1 MKGKAMYTR
10 IVVGIDGSE
19 LATKALRHAL
29 VLAKD
34 MGAKLFVI
42 TSTEPSVLVAP
53 GAEFMVVDS
62 GAFIADLEEAKGKS
76 AQATLAEAVKLAEA
90 SGVSIE
96 TLHVPS
102 SVAADAIV
110 TTAQQQGADL
120 IVMGS
125 HGRRGLGRLLLGSQA
140 AEVLARSTI
149 PVLVVK

>member
-1 MKGKAMYTR
+1 MYTR

-29 VLAKD
+29 TLGKE
-34 MGAKLFVI
+34 MGAKLIVV

-53 GAEFMVVDS
+53 GAEFM
-62 GAFIADLEEAKGKS
+62 IADTSSMLGDLEEAKAKS
-76 AQATLAEAVKLAEA
+76 AQATLDEATKLAAA
-90 SGVSIE
+90 SGLTIE
-96 TLHVPS
+96 KRHVPM

-140 AEVLARSTI
+140 AEVLARATI

>member
-1 MKGKAMYTR
+1 MYTR

-29 VLAKD
+29 VLGKEMNAR
-34 MGAKLFVI
+34 LLVV

-53 GAEFMVVDS
+53 GSEFMAVDTS
-62 GAFIADLEEAKGKS
+62 SVIPDMEEVKARS
-76 AQATLAEAVKLAEA
+76 AEVTLNAARELAAA
-90 SGVSIE
+90 SGLDIE
-96 TLHVPS
+96 TQHVPA

-110 TTAQQQGADL
+110 SAARENGADL

-140 AEVLARSTI
+140 AEVLAHSTI

>member
-1 MKGKAMYTR
+1 MYTR

-29 VLAKD
+29 VLAKATA
-34 MGAKLFVI
+34 GKLFVV
-42 TSTEPSVLVAP
+42 TSTEPSVLITA
-53 GAEFMVVDS
+53 GAEFIAVDT
-62 GAFIADLEEAKGKS
+62 GAIVADLEEVKAKS
-76 AQATLAEAVKLAEA
+76 AQAVLTSAEALAA
-90 SGVSIE
+90 GDGLSIAKF
-96 TLHVPS
+96 HVPS
-102 SVAADAIV
+102 SIAADAIIK
-110 TTAQQQGADL
+110 TAESQGADL